1 MPGQCLADSEAL
13 SGLPSWLRFSGSW
26 QGGQR
31 AAVSKEGVQW
41 GVQAQGAH
49 AHN

>member
-1 MPGQCLADSEAL
+1 MPGHCLADSEAL
-13 SGLPSWLRFSGSW
+13 SGLPSWLRFSGPR

-31 AAVSKEGVQW
+31 AGVSKEGARW

-49 AHN
+49 AHD